1 MHPPPPINST
11 VMLVTAII
19 GFACNV
25 TNLVALNCA
34 CGAEEEDDEDE
45 ELVDDEMGEDLNL
58 TISNR
63 NEIYKK
69 KPAAPL
75 SESLSGVYKIRQA
88 HKGLNSSRAHHN
100 ENQDEEGLEMEIY
113 SVKTSADELEKRKKV
128 EMFNELAEK
137 KEDEEISPMP

>member
-1 MHPPPPINST
+1 MGAFMSIFFIWGLLIWLNTEAIHRIMHPPPPINST

-75 SESLSGVYKIRQA
+75 SESLSGVYKIR
-88 HKGLNSSRAHHN
+88 
-100 ENQDEEGLEMEIY
+100 
-113 SVKTSADELEKRKKV
+113 
-128 EMFNELAEK
+128 
-137 KEDEEISPMP
+137 